1 MEDRLVTSSD
11 LSRSSVPM
19 LQNDDDDDDNDD
31 RQICGRGS
39 TLNEKEEVFTNQIDF
54 QLGNKPME
62 TFSERKQD
70 RLCSKAETCNYSHA
84 VR

>member
-11 LSRSSVPM
+11 LWRSSVPM
-19 LQNDDDDDDNDD
+19 LQNDDDDD

-39 TLNEKEEVFTNQIDF
+39 TLNEREEVFTNQIDF

-84 VR
+84 VK